1 MPEPEQK
8 PSGLDLAREAL
19 AEYKKRTWALP
30 TNAPAR
36 KPKPKRFV
44 RTGDRRD
51 PVPLLDAIANLG
63 ADIPLE
69 AGLAGGNV
77 IDQWATL
84 CPQYAGLV
92 QPVHYEENTGRL
104 DLRPGSHSYAA
115 QLRLLGGQLAKQ
127 INDKLGRSVVRTIRV
142 LPVGNVVAAERLAA
156 PPESAAPA
164 APVRTR
170 ETASEGYRRTLDA
183 HQAAKADG
191 EPSNPYVVDA
201 IERQDRALSDLRNRE
216 PETAFTDAIAEAE
229 RIAGPE
235 LRPSEVARRAALAFK
250 RGGND
255 AAPVRRAFDVA

>member
-92 QPVHYEENTGRL
+92 QPVHYDEHTGRL

-127 INDKLGRSVVRTIRV
+127 INDKMGRPVVRTIRV
-142 LPVGNVVAAERLAA
+142 LPVGNVATAERPAA
-156 PPESAAPA
+156 APESAAPE

-170 ETASEGYRRTLDA
+170 ETASDGYRRTLDA
-183 HQAAKADG
+183 HQAVKADG
-191 EPSNPYVVDA
+191 EPTNPYVVDA

-216 PETAFTDAIAEAE
+216 PEEAFTDAVAEIERLTAPAVDRAE
-229 RIAGPE
+229 QI
-235 LRPSEVARRAALAFK
+235 RRAAIARK